1 MNTLLSLLLLQGC
14 VSLRFNELLGSE
26 SDTQVDADDE
36 GRRRRRR
43 RRRRRG
49 CNGCPTSPS
58 STRELAGHSFNFV
71 EDYDLVTSTLDA
83 FATITDDG
91 SDDALT
97 IAEGWISIKLGT
109 SDKDNWISLSN
120 VVFHFDK
127 NRHHSFETRFAVT
140 FGNTFQMF
148 IGLASAKNA
157 DLDTIC
163 KNCIGFGNKASGGAV
178 LDFNSKG
185 ASTAITV
192 KPIKKKTAGDNIAIT
207 TSAGL
212 ATATAL
218 KFVEPTNAIK
228 VGWSYLPGG
237 QYGVAVTAGQTGM
250 YALYYNGVFQE
261 QTACKDGAV
270 SILGMG
276 ISIEV
281 QSATAATK
289 SLYVDYVTF
298 KGTNV

>member
-43 RRRRRG
+43 RRRG

-58 STRELAGHSFNFV
+58 STRELAGHRINFE
-71 EDYDLVTSTLDA
+71 EDYDLLTSTMDVSA
-83 FATITDDG
+83 SITDKG
-91 SDDALT
+91 DDDELT

-109 SDKDNWISLSN
+109 NDKDNWIYLSN
-120 VVFHFDK
+120 VVFHFNAK
-127 NRHHSFETRFAVT
+127 KTHSFETRFAVT

-148 IGLASAKNA
+148 IGLSSAKNA

-163 KNCIGFGNKASGGAV
+163 VNCIGFGNKASGGAV

-276 ISIEV
+276 VSIDV
-281 QSATAATK
+281 QSASGHTK
-289 SLYVDYVTF
+289 TLFVDYVTF

>member
-43 RRRRRG
+43 RRRRG
-49 CNGCPTSPS
+49 YMPTSPS

-71 EDYDLVTSTLDA
+71 EDYDRFDSIMDA
-83 FATITDDG
+83 AFSETDG
-91 SDDALT
+91 NTAKSVESIL
-97 IAEGWISIKLGT
+97 EGWIMLQLGT
-109 SDKDNWISLSN
+109 KDNDRYLSLGN
-120 VVFHFDK
+120 VLFHFDK
-127 NRHHSFETRFAVT
+127 NRHHSFETRFAVE
-140 FGNTFQMF
+140 FAAVFQMF

-163 KNCIGFGNKASGGAV
+163 INCIGFGNKAAGGTV

-185 ASTAITV
+185 ASTAIAV
-192 KPIKKKTAGDNIAIT
+192 KPIKKKTAGDNIVIVKT
-207 TSAGL
+207 AGFG
-212 ATATAL
+212 TATAL

-276 ISIEV
+276 VSIDV
-281 QSATAATK
+281 QSASGHTK
-289 SLYVDYVTF
+289 TLFVDYVTF